1 MNESLNS
8 VLFRLLCAPPRFL
21 VGIVI
26 YQAVGPGSIPGSFF
40 IFLFSSYPL
49 RDLRGRLHRTQAT
62 RSHFSLKFVSRRCA
76 KLLLHVQ
83 ISVIPSLPERTQCFA
98 TYVPFVVWLESARS
112 FWPDWVSGSG
122 FMNSVLGVRSSWEET
137 RGAKGA
143 LAQASVMAKLILE
156 VPSNTNPNEGHL
168 HSTYIDVAL

>member
-98 TYVPFVVWLESARS
+98 TYRTGVPFVVWLESTTSDRTEY
-112 FWPDWVSGSG
+112 
-122 FMNSVLGVRSSWEET
+122 LGRD
-137 RGAKGA
+137 
-143 LAQASVMAKLILE
+143 L
-156 VPSNTNPNEGHL
+156 
-168 HSTYIDVAL
+168 